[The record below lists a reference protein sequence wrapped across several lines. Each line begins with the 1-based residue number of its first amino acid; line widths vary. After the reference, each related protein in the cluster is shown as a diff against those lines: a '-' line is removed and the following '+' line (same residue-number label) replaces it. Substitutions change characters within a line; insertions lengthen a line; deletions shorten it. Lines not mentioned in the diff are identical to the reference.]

1 MSDYTQRIVDS
12 ELDELLPQ
20 LAAIAIE
27 GPKAVGKTAT
37 AERRARTVHRLDVSE
52 VRSIAAADPTVL
64 LKDPAPILLDEWQH
78 VPAIWDAVRDAVD
91 L

>member
-37 AERRARTVHRLDVSE
+37 AERRARTVHRLDVPE